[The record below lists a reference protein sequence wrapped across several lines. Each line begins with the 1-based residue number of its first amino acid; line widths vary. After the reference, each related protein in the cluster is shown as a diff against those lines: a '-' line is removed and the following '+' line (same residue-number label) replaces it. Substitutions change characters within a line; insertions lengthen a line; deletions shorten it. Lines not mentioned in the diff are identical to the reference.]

1 MTKIEQFHCVEDR
14 KENASFAF
22 SFLSLSNCHQVVI
35 KARCQF
41 DSVKN
46 ILHNLVSLLLKQN
59 AKAKCSGKQVSSNR
73 STEYEYAVLST
84 LFFKNLTT
92 DKCGRLE

>member
-1 MTKIEQFHCVEDR
+1 M
-14 KENASFAF
+14 
-22 SFLSLSNCHQVVI
+22 
-35 KARCQF
+35 KAGCQF
-41 DSVKN
+41 DSVEKV
-46 ILHNLVSLLLKQN
+46 LHNLVSLLLKQN

-73 STEYEYAVLST
+73 STEYAVLST